1 MIYHQGEG
9 PRGIQLVGRCVDCD
23 SESDFDLDEHVH
35 DRADC
40 EDALMNMMTVY
51 HQEGSRFQ
59 GP

>member
-1 MIYHQGEG
+1 MMIHHQGNVIMLANVSMMI
-9 PRGIQLVGRCVDCD
+9 GIMILMDGYED
-23 SESDFDLDEHVH
+23 

-40 EDALMNMMTVY
+40 EDALMNMTTVY